1 MIKIKLLPYLLLT
14 ILLISV
20 SGNSQTVDKKL
31 IVEVA
36 DIELASGKYK
46 EALYHYFEVYKLDE
60 NFKGENKIVLPYYL
74 ALCLNKLNSY
84 AVSNSWLDKAVSH
97 PKANSNTEKQSE
109 ILRID
114 NTAKMALDNKI
125 DYLSEQ
131 SITARQNA
139 LKSKSFITNGEY
151 YYSAKD
157 FTKAKE
163 QFEIAFNLLTIY
175 DFDHWQFLYHYADC
189 CLKGSYTVEDGKK
202 GVRLM
207 LQSLELNPKSEI
219 MVPFTLALVYDL
231 DMKDYKSAMKW
242 YKYTKDNFTLNEK
255 TLKLINE
262 YQQKCGR
269 TLEQIDIG
277 LKQKPINVKITNL
290 GTGINTKYGDY
301 FPSITADESMLLF
314 TSTRNGSTGGLLS
327 SGKNDE
333 DLWYATSI
341 NDSVWSESKNFG
353 SPVNTPNNNGIASF
367 TGDGQFVVCGRC
379 GEKDGYGS
387 CDIYYSTLNGKT
399 WSEPKNIGP
408 VINSALWD
416 AHACISSDG
425 KILIWASMRAGGKG
439 QEDLW
444 ISYKD
449 TLGTWSSPKNLGDN
463 INTAGSELCPYL
475 LPDGK
480 TLYFSSDNIGP
491 RIGGYDIFKTT
502 LGDNGSWSKPENIGY
517 PINSEYNDLYFVL
530 TPSGIRGYFASDRP
544 GGSGEMDI
552 YKIIL
557 PQQERSSLT
566 TLVGY
571 VFDEETKV
579 PIETGITVEDIE
591 TGKVIGSYVSNSA
604 TGKFVIVL
612 TPGRN
617 YSISANKKQ
626 YLFYSANFNLPKETE
641 FKEVKKEIFLQKIKA
656 GNKIVLNNIFFDSG
670 QSTLKFESNVEID
683 RLYKLMLDNPQMKVE
698 ISGHTDNTGN
708 PASNQLLSKERAA
721 IVTSALIKKG
731 IEIGRLISKGYGHT
745 QSVATND
752 TEEGKQLNRRT
763 EFKVL

>member
-1 MIKIKLLPYLLLT
+1 MKELKFLPW
-14 ILLISV
+14 LIISLV
-20 SGNSQTVDKKL
+20 VIPHFGKAQTVNKKL
-31 IVEVA
+31 SVEIA
-36 DIELASGKYK
+36 DLEVTTGKYK
-46 EALYHYFEVYKLDE
+46 DALYHYYEAYKEDE
-60 NFKGENKIVLPYYL
+60 NFKGEDKIVLPYYL

-84 AVSNSWLDKAVSH
+84 SISNSWLDKAISH
-97 PKANSNTEKQSE
+97 PKANSKTEKQAA
-109 ILRID
+109 ILRAD
-114 NTAKMALDNKI
+114 NIAKMAQDNKI
-125 DYLSEQ
+125 DYISPQ
-131 SITARQNA
+131 SIIARQNA
-139 LKSKSFITNGEY
+139 LKSKSFIENGEY
-151 YYSAKD
+151 YYGQKN
-157 FTKAKE
+157 FEKAKE
-163 QFEIAFNLLTIY
+163 QFAIAYNLLSS
-175 DFDHWQFLYHYADC
+175 FEFSHWEFLYHYGDC
-189 CLKGSYTVEDGKK
+189 VLKETFNLEASKK
-202 GVRLM
+202 GV
-207 LQSLELNPKSEI
+207 ELILKSIEANPKSEI
-219 MVPFTLALVYDL
+219 MVPFTLALVYDIDL
-231 DMKDYKSAMKW
+231 KNYKDALKW

-255 TLKLINE
+255 TLKLLNE
-262 YQQKCGR
+262 YQDKCNR
-269 TLEQIDIG
+269 AFEQISPA
-277 LKQKPINVKITNL
+277 LKQKPVNVKITNL

-333 DLWYATSI
+333 DLWYATAI
-341 NDSVWSESKNFG
+341 NDSTWSDSRNFG

-379 GEKDGYGS
+379 GEKDGFGS
-387 CDIYYSTLNGKT
+387 CDIYYSTLNGNT
-399 WSEPKNIGP
+399 WSEPKNIGA
-408 VINSALWD
+408 VINTAEWD

-439 QEDLW
+439 NEDLW

-449 TLGTWSSPKNLGDN
+449 TLGNWSSPKNLGGI
-463 INTAGSELCPYL
+463 INTSGSEMCPYL

-491 RIGGYDIFKTT
+491 RLGGFDIFKTV

-517 PINSEYNDLYFVL
+517 PINTEYDDLYFVL
-530 TPSGIRGYFASDRP
+530 APSGIRGYFASNRP
-544 GGSGEMDI
+544 GGNGEMDI
-552 YKIIL
+552 YKIAF
-557 PQQERSSLT
+557 PQNQRSSLT

-571 VFDEETKV
+571 IFDAETKQ
-579 PIETGITVEDIE
+579 PIEAAITVEDIE

-617 YSISANKKQ
+617 YSFSTNKKQ

-670 QSTLKFESNVEID
+670 QSTLKPESNVEID
-683 RLYKLMLDNPQMKVE
+683 RLYKLMIDNPEMKVE

-708 PASNQLLSKERAA
+708 PASNQLLSKDRASV
-721 IVTSALIKKG
+721 VTNSLIKKG
-731 IEIGRLISKGYGHT
+731 IDAARLVSKGYGHT
-745 QSVATND
+745 QAVSDND
-752 TEEGKQLNRRT
+752 TEDGKQLNRRT